1 MGSAIVLF
9 FTYSYFSW
17 LQLAGTSPGSPVVK
31 LHAST
36 AGLWVTFLVGEIR
49 CHGMSPSSPKPPQT
63 IQVWVTHNLTIQWWF
78 LVMLWS
84 IFTSYFLG
92 TYLHFFFS
100 WLHHL
105 VFGLLI
111 PLPRIEP
118 EPSAV
123 TGPQPLDHQGVPS
136 SFKIE
141 NEIYIYMYI
150 FSSFFHLRLFDHFP

>member
-1 MGSAIVLF
+1 MIDCCQMGSAIFLF

-92 TYLHFFFS
+92 TYLHFFF
-100 WLHHL
+100 LTA
-105 VFGLLI
+105 
-111 PLPRIEP
+111 PLGFWTLNSPAKNWTRALSSDWT
-118 EPSAV
+118 SA
-123 TGPQPLDHQGVPS
+123 TGPPGGSQQ
-136 SFKIE
+136 F
-141 NEIYIYMYI
+141 
-150 FSSFFHLRLFDHFP
+150 